1 MNEVKTP
8 KKPLIFYYG
17 IAMVVLLLLNMLVM
31 PLITQHQVEEVDY
44 GTFIKMTEN
53 KEIGQVE
60 IEDNQILFTNKD
72 KSKIYKTGLL
82 NDDGLVQRLYNGAGD
97 VENGG
102 EQPAGNAPRP
112 GLGHHALP
120 PLSLIHI

>member
-1 MNEVKTP
+1 
-8 KKPLIFYYG
+8 
-17 IAMVVLLLLNMLVM
+17 MVVLLLLNMLVM

-82 NDDGLVQRLYNGAGD
+82 NDDGLYSAFTIPARSFPARLWSRC
-97 VENGG
+97 
-102 EQPAGNAPRP
+102 PR
-112 GLGHHALP
+112 
-120 PLSLIHI
+120 